1 VTAAPSLLLAPADA
15 SPFRAHLSTGRGGVT
30 VQGEVV
36 QFRNL
41 GGDALLV
48 VPTPP
53 SAGSCAG
60 TDAANWREGC
70 FAASHAHLA
79 AFVRGSAQRQQRS
92 LWAAVATASLAALT
106 EDRTGQ
112 APLWVST
119 SGVGVSWLHV
129 RLDASPK
136 YYVQPRYRQ
145 FPFAPL

>member
-1 VTAAPSLLLAPADA
+1 VP
-15 SPFRAHLSTGRGGVT
+15 
-30 VQGEVV
+30 GEVV

-53 SAGSCAG
+53 SAGSRAG
-60 TDAANWREGC
+60 TDAADWREGGC
-70 FAASHAHLA
+70 YAASHAHLA
-79 AFVRGSAQRQQRS
+79 AFVRGSAQRQQRL

-119 SGVGVSWLHV
+119 SGAGVSWLHV